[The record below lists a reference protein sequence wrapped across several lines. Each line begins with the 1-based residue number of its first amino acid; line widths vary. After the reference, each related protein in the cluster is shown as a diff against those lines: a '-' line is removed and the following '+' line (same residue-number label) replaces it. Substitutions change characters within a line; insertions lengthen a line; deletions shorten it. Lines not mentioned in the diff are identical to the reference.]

1 MNTEGQGT
9 QCLLG
14 ISPAKGREE
23 AGQAEVALGPSDQ
36 ALDSTP
42 WVTGSTA
49 APDSSGLR
57 LPALSAPLLGGT
69 AGASLHLF
77 QLQPGDVF

>member
-1 MNTEGQGT
+1 MTGLERGDWPRSESPGMNTEGQGT

-57 LPALSAPLLGGT
+57 VSAL
-69 AGASLHLF
+69 
-77 QLQPGDVF
+77 